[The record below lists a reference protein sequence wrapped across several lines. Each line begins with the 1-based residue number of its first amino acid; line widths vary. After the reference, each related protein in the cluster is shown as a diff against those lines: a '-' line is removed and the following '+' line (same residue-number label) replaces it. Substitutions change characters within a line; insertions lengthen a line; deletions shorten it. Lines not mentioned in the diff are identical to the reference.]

1 MEISLNNIHS
11 LTEFKRNANVYVEQ
25 VRNSLS
31 PLVLTVN
38 GEAAVIVQDAAG
50 FQATIDRLRAVEAE
64 LQELKLAQLRSDL
77 QVGVD
82 QLDRGEGIT
91 YTEETIHQLFEDV
104 KQQFPESGQRREEF
118 PIGMRSF
125 PAVEFIIFY
134 RVFDDYIQIV
144 RVLNGRR
151 DIESIFKEPEN

>member
-1 MEISLNNIHS
+1 MEINLKNIHS

-64 LQELKLAQLRSDL
+64 LQELKLAQLRYDL

-82 QLDRGEGIT
+82 QLDSFACDKGDRGEGIT
-91 YTEETIHQLFEDV
+91 YTDETMHQLFEDV
-104 KQQFPESGQRREEF
+104 KQQSR
-118 PIGMRSF
+118 
-125 PAVEFIIFY
+125 
-134 RVFDDYIQIV
+134 
-144 RVLNGRR
+144 
-151 DIESIFKEPEN
+151 K